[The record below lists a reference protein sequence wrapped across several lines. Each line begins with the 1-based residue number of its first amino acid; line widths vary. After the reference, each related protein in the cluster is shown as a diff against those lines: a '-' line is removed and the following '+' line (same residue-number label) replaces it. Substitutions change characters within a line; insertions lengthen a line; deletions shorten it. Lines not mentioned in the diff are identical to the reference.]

1 MFGYFQEYLVPQNKH
16 MDNSMS
22 NSNLEQSPK
31 NTFFVC
37 ISMALLQLLLTQTT
51 SVPWDLNSW
60 SGPAR
65 SLMTDMLEAVDHLH
79 SYGVLLGR
87 TFGFFNLTPLPSAVQ
102 KKTWP
107 SLFFPSFRLGKLFLR
122 RFCWKNSGPM
132 GPSKNMDLKS
142 WLS

>member
-37 ISMALLQLLLTQTT
+37 FSMALLQLLLTQTT

-87 TFGFFNLTPLPSAVQ
+87 TFVCFLISPHYPRQCEKKHGPAFCFPFFSAWKTLPS
-102 KKTWP
+102 T
-107 SLFFPSFRLGKLFLR
+107 FLLEE
-122 RFCWKNSGPM
+122 FGSNGS
-132 GPSKNMDLKS
+132 
-142 WLS
+142 